1 MAPLL
6 SRRLTLTG
14 AVIATVPLLG
24 AAAIV
29 IDGLT
34 DSVAPSDVAV
44 VLGNTVQPDGTPSKR
59 LAARLNRALDLW
71 ENGTVEAIIV
81 SGATGKEGVPEGDAM
96 RRYLVGQGVPVDRII
111 VDNAGVDTA
120 ATARNTASIMA
131 TRDYDSAIVVTQYFH
146 IPRARLA
153 MQREG
158 IETRTAH
165 ATFFEARDLYST
177 ARELVAYPV
186 YFLRSRD

>member
-131 TRDYDSAIVVTQYFH
+131 TRDYHSAIVVTQYFH

-158 IETRTAH
+158 IETGTAH

>member
-1 MAPLL
+1 MAPHLP
-6 SRRLTLTG
+6 RRLALIG
-14 AVIATVPLLG
+14 AMIAAVPLVG

-34 DSVAPSDVAV
+34 DTVAPSDVAV

-71 ENGTVEAIIV
+71 EKGTIEAIIV

-96 RRYLVGQGVPVDRII
+96 YRYLVQQGVPGDRII
-111 VDNAGVDTA
+111 VDNAGVDTS
-120 ATARNTASIMA
+120 ATAHNAAGIMA
-131 TRDYDSAIVVTQYFH
+131 ARGYDSAIVVTQYFH

-165 ATFFEARDLYST
+165 ASFFEARDIYST

-186 YFLRSRD
+186 YFLGLRD

>member
-1 MAPLL
+1 M
-6 SRRLTLTG
+6 
-14 AVIATVPLLG
+14 IAAVPLVG
-24 AAAIV
+24 AGAIV

-34 DSVAPSDVAV
+34 DTVAPSDVAV

-71 ENGTVEAIIV
+71 EKRTIEAIIV

-96 RRYLVGQGVPVDRII
+96 YRYLVQQGVPGDRII
-111 VDNAGVDTA
+111 VDNAGVDTS
-120 ATARNTASIMA
+120 ATAHNAAGIMA
-131 TRDYDSAIVVTQYFH
+131 ARGYDSAIVVAQYFH

-165 ATFFEARDLYST
+165 ASFFEARDIYST

-186 YFLRSRD
+186 YFLGLRD

>member
-6 SRRLTLTG
+6 SRRLTLIG
-14 AVIATVPLLG
+14 AVMATVPLLG

-34 DSVAPSDVAV
+34 DTVAPSDVAV

-120 ATARNTASIMA
+120 ATARNTARIMA

-158 IETRTAH
+158 IEARTAH

>member
-131 TRDYDSAIVVTQYFH
+131 TRDYHSAIVVTQYFH

>member
-1 MAPLL
+1 MAPPLP
-6 SRRLTLTG
+6 RRLAPIA
-14 AVIATVPLLG
+14 AVIAAVPLVG

-34 DSVAPSDVAV
+34 DTVAPSDVAV
-44 VLGNTVQPDGTPSKR
+44 VLGNTVQPDGTPSDR
-59 LAARLNRALDLW
+59 LAARLDRSVDLW
-71 ENGTVEAIIV
+71 EAGTVQAILV
-81 SGATGKEGVPEGDAM
+81 SGATGKEAVPEGDAM
-96 RRYLVGQGVPVDRII
+96 RRYLVQQGVPGNRII
-111 VDNAGVDTA
+111 VDNAGVDTS
-120 ATARNTASIMA
+120 ATARNAAGIMA
-131 TRDYDSAIVVTQYFH
+131 ARGYDSAIVVTQYFH

-165 ATFFEARDLYST
+165 ASFFEARDIYST

-186 YFLRSRD
+186 YFLGLRD